1 MTRVSAGSLEVGKP
15 GAGGPVENYM
25 SVSVD
30 QVGGIESV
38 VTMVGGKVVFAV
50 DRFKKLEQ

>member
-1 MTRVSAGSLEVGKP
+1 MGKP